1 MAPVVGGEDRRWCS
15 VKPWDEVIRIA
26 LKNDQASVC
35 PGALERKARILKTP
49 EEALGALRDFGG
61 TGWVCA
67 TDERTVRRF
76 APETPL
82 GQLPE
87 GTWPLCGEAARG
99 DESLHLTRDHQG
111 WQEVRLTRRS
121 GEPEGIL
128 VQSRLVARD
137 GGTLRYETVWEP
149 LESEGIRELR
159 PTCFRFLGFGDPQ
172 SKEG

>member
-1 MAPVVGGEDRRWCS
+1 M
-15 VKPWDEVIRIA
+15 KPWDEVIRIA

-87 GTWPLCGEAARG
+87 GTWPLCGEAVHHLCLGGDGSMVGARHPAG
-99 DESLHLTRDHQG
+99 ILPLHARTAHQYILDGVVEHVAHMQHTRDVG
-111 WQEVRLTRRS
+111 GRDDDGIGFPFIRL
-121 GEPEGIL
+121 GVE
-128 VQSRLVARD
+128 
-137 GGTLRYETVWEP
+137 
-149 LESEGIRELR
+149 
-159 PTCFRFLGFGDPQ
+159 
-172 SKEG
+172 